1 VARDP
6 VHQDAAADGPAQAHP
21 LALTAVVHEPAVQPE
36 TDRARRVEPDQQVAA
51 QADADVDVVGELADR
66 LRDEQRAARLRA
78 DGAWRGPIRLCPQ
91 HLRRGARGEE
101 ERSSDQNCER
111 RAHDR
116 TPVSGLYGI
125 GSTAGG
131 GTGRADIRPTRAGAH
146 MFRDGAEGGA
156 QRHARTPRARPPRG
170 SRAAASSD
178 GATRWRPR
186 LAPGVPALVTDR
198 VAVRR
203 DEVPLG
209 AEPLD

>member
-1 VARDP
+1 
-6 VHQDAAADGPAQAHP
+6 
-21 LALTAVVHEPAVQPE
+21 
-36 TDRARRVEPDQQVAA
+36 
-51 QADADVDVVGELADR
+51 
-66 LRDEQRAARLRA
+66 
-78 DGAWRGPIRLCPQ
+78 
-91 HLRRGARGEE
+91 
-101 ERSSDQNCER
+101 
-111 RAHDR
+111 

-170 SRAAASSD
+170 SRAAAPSD

-186 LAPGVPALVTDR
+186 LAPVVPALVTDR
-198 VAVRR
+198 IAVRR

-209 AEPLD
+209 AEPLDVLPVGVARVLVAGVVVQRPAVVRHLLRPVPPLDRAEQLRADGRVRGHRLAFDQQRRPRLRAVIVARAGPLLT